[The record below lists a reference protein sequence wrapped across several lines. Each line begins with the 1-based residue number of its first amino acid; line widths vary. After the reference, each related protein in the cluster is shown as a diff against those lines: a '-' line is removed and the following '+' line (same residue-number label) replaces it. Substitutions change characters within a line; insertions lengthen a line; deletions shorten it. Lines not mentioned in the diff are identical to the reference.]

1 MKRLFY
7 SALSVMT
14 CLILILCA
22 TSCSSKA
29 TADFKDS
36 YYDQKN
42 ESGDS
47 VQEMEGIAEDS
58 TSTANGGKINEQNL
72 TKGRKIIENIELSL
86 QTKEFTK
93 LLEKI
98 ESQIANLGGYVEESS
113 TSGLAPES
121 RGYRNA
127 HLIVRIPA
135 EKSGNFDAFLSENSV
150 VTSRR
155 VTTEDV
161 TLQYV
166 DMESRVKAL
175 KIEKEALEEILKN
188 AVTVEEIISVRSQL
202 TNVIYEIESYES
214 KLRTYDNLVD
224 YCTINIYVNE
234 VERTAVVEKQN
245 IWQKIGTNL
254 KNNFE
259 NVGFAIVEIFVF
271 LVSAIPYF
279 IPFALILVA
288 IFLPIKL
295 KKARNKKQKEK
306 DNQ

>member
-14 CLILILCA
+14 CLLMILCA
-22 TSCSSKA
+22 TSCSSKGA
-29 TADFKDS
+29 SADFQDS

-42 ESGDS
+42 ESSGS
-47 VQEMEGIAEDS
+47 MTEMEEVVEDS
-58 TSTANGGKINEQNL
+58 ASTANGGKINEKNL
-72 TKGRKIIENIELSL
+72 TQGRKIIENIELSL

-98 ESQIANLGGYVEESS
+98 ESQIASLGGYVEESS

-127 HLIVRIPA
+127 HLIVRIPS

-150 VTSRR
+150 ITSRR

-224 YCTINIYVNE
+224 YCTVNIYVNE
-234 VERTAVVEKQN
+234 VERTAIVEKQN

-259 NVGFAIVEIFVF
+259 NVGKAIVEIFVF
-271 LVSAIPYF
+271 LVSAIPYL
-279 IPFALILVA
+279 IPIALIFVA

-295 KKARNKKQKEK
+295 KKAKNKKQKEDK
-306 DNQ
+306 